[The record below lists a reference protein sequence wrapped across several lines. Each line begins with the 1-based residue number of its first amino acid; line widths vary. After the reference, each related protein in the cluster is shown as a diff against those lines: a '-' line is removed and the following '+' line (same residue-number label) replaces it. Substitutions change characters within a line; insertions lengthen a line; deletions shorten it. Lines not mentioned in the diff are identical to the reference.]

1 MTARPLTPGQRPMPE
16 SEGPEPHMPEPAA
29 PGDRDT
35 DATAT
40 APTDA
45 DVVLSGDVHWLV
57 SADADPAAQ
66 TPVMRQVLDA
76 KSRHPDCI
84 VFFRLGD
91 FYELFFE
98 DALVAAPLLDM
109 VLTSRNKRDPRPIPM
124 CGFPHFAMEQ
134 HVERLIGLGR
144 RIAIVE
150 QLEDPRLVK
159 GIVKRGVTRVI
170 TPGVVLEPEALDG
183 KRGNHIVAIVAGQGA
198 GFGVALADVS
208 TGALRLG
215 AVAHAVGLDTLL
227 VRAEAREVLVA
238 AGLQPRLDAV
248 PALAQTVVT
257 IREPEPRDVGRLR
270 SDPPALAVALLRSYL
285 AEVRPG
291 VLGLLGAAMPLD
303 EVPHLRL
310 ERETVQHLELLR
322 TARTGALQG
331 ALLGAIDRTVT
342 AAGARVL
349 RGLLLAP
356 LADASALEL
365 RHDAVQ
371 ALLAAAPQRRALR
384 AALANAAD
392 LERIAGRVC
401 AGMVTPREL
410 ARARD
415 TLLGLPTLLQQLHGL
430 PTLPAALAACVD
442 AFARGA
448 PLAAEL
454 QRTLHDEPRN
464 ALADGDV
471 IRPGRCAELD
481 EAVAWTRDADAWAE
495 AYQEQLRVALGIPG
509 LKIRHNRLT
518 GWGIEISRSRGD
530 QVPATLRRV
539 QTLKHVERYTTP
551 ELSDFE
557 ARVQS
562 AEADRLARETALWN
576 ELCAWLRDR
585 AADLRAIGAALGEL
599 DLHLG
604 FAEIADERGH
614 VRPRFD
620 PDGKLTL
627 VACRHPVVEQ
637 MLPRGAF
644 VANDVSL
651 DPATMR
657 VLLLTGPN
665 MAGKSTLM
673 RQVALA
679 SIVAQAGG
687 FVAAD
692 EAQLPLLDAV
702 MTRIGAA
709 DDIAA
714 GASTFMVEMR
724 ETSAILARATPRS
737 LVLLDEVGRGTSTD
751 DGLAIAQAIVEH
763 LHDRTGALVLFA
775 THYHELTALASAL
788 PCLVNAHVAVREV
801 GDDVVFVHTLQPG
814 PTNRSHGLAVA
825 RLAGLPDDVIR
836 RARVVLE
843 GLHRSAPRPSAP
855 VRQLGLFDSAL
866 PRPDPDAAARTALVA
881 SLRALDVDDLSPRQ
895 AHALL
900 EGLVARAR
908 SIAPAAIEPAA
919 TGAGHEPSPS

>member
-1 MTARPLTPGQRPMPE
+1 MTVALFPDAFE
-16 SEGPEPHMPEPAA
+16 SDDGEAGALAASSDAADTEAPA
-29 PGDRDT
+29 
-35 DATAT
+35 
-40 APTDA
+40 
-45 DVVLSGDVHWLV
+45 SGEVHWLV
-57 SADADPAAQ
+57 SQDADPAAQ

-76 KSRHPDCI
+76 KALHPDCI

-98 DALVAAPLLDM
+98 DALIVAPLLDM

-183 KRGNHIVAIVAGQGA
+183 KRGNHIVAIVPGAGA

-208 TGALRLG
+208 TGALQIG
-215 AVAHAVGLDTLL
+215 EVAHNVGLDTLL

-238 AGLQPRLDAV
+238 EGLQARVDAV
-248 PALAQTVVT
+248 PALAQAVLTV
-257 IREPEPRDVGRLR
+257 RAPEAKDAARLR
-270 SDPPALAVALLRSYL
+270 HDPPALAVALLRSYL

-291 VLGLLGAAMPLD
+291 VLGLLGAPAPLD
-303 EVPHLRL
+303 DVPHLRL
-310 ERETVQHLELLR
+310 ERETVLHLELLR

-331 ALLGAIDRTVT
+331 ALLGAIDRTTT
-342 AAGARVL
+342 AAGARLL

-356 LADASALEL
+356 LADAAALEQ

-371 ALLAAAPQRRALR
+371 ALLDAPPQRRALR
-384 AALANAAD
+384 GAIANAAD

-401 AGMVTPREL
+401 AGMVSPREL
-410 ARARD
+410 ARCRD
-415 TLLGLPTLLQQLHGL
+415 TLQA
-430 PTLPAALAACVD
+430 LPALRQALGEVGSLPPALAACVEV
-442 AFARGA
+442 FARGM

-454 QRTLHDEPRN
+454 QRSLADEPRN

-471 IRPGRCAELD
+471 IRPGRDAALD
-481 EAVAWTRDADAWAE
+481 EAVGWTRDADAWAE
-495 AYQEQLRVALGIPG
+495 AYQEQLRTSLGIPG

-530 QVPATLRRV
+530 QVPTTLRRM

-576 ELCAWLRDR
+576 ELCDWLRER
-585 AADLRAIGAALGEL
+585 AADLRALGAALGAL

-620 PDGKLTL
+620 PEGKLSL

-644 VANDVSL
+644 VANDVDL
-651 DPATMR
+651 DPATTR

-679 SIVAQAGG
+679 AIVAQAGG

-709 DDIAA
+709 DDIAG

-788 PCLVNAHVAVREV
+788 PCLANAHVAVREV
-801 GDDVVFVHTLQPG
+801 GDEVVFVHTLQPG

-843 GLHRSAPRPSAP
+843 GLHRSAPRPPTP
-855 VRQLGLFDSAL
+855 VRQLGLFDVAP
-866 PRPDPDAAARTALVA
+866 PRVDPDAATRIALLA
-881 SLRALDVDDLSPRQ
+881 ALRAVDVDDLSPRQ

-900 EGLVARAR
+900 ESLVVRARALPPTG
-908 SIAPAAIEPAA
+908 SEPPA
-919 TGAGHEPSPS
+919 G